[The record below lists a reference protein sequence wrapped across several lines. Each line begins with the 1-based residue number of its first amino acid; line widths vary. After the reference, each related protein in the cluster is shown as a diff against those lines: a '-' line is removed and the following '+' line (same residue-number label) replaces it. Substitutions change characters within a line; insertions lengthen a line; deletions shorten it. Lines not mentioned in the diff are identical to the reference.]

1 MALSKITWA
10 ERVRLVCIASIAS
23 AFAAVA
29 IPATISTP
37 VEAKTPGKT
46 YCFVGKCHR
55 VKTIAETQAMV
66 GKEEAITASHYDDC
80 SKDRFN
86 PCGLTSS
93 GEQFHPDRPDNTASP
108 IYPDGTQLLVWSPEN
123 KRALVVRVNNA
134 GPYWGNRTLDLS
146 RAAAEKLGFEGD
158 GVAKL
163 KLKVIKAP
171 EEHETKYVK
180 NRNYD
185 PVPGDIGQY
194 ASLDEAQQG
203 MAVVLAFKATTG
215 SPYAPV
221 TTANAFKGQGIG
233 SNMLVAEAPQA
244 MGRSLTLAY
253 SGEDVRHTPI
263 VFGGFSTQSRI
274 GAPSRSQEVAA
285 NQTEWDEDRVIDEP
299 QPQVVAAMT
308 ETSSI
313 TEQAAAAPRQ
323 AAGEPRQ
330 AAEAREAPEAKKVP
344 KARLAAAAYE
354 DDAKPRKGKMKVVS
368 DDDDTKSK
376 KKVASNRDDGDI
388 KGKKVA
394 RKSDDDEDTKAKKKV
409 ARNNDEDED
418 GRSER
423 RRSRREV
430 ASYEERR
437 SYSAE
442 RDYEYRSRFAQ
453 VERNYG
459 SGGRSEGGR
468 SAGQLMSDNLR
479 PL

>member
-10 ERVRLVCIASIAS
+10 ERVRLACIASIAS

-55 VKTIAETQAMV
+55 VKTIAETQEMV

-80 SKDRFN
+80 SKDRYN

-146 RAAAEKLGFEGD
+146 RAAAEKLGFEGE

-163 KLKVIKAP
+163 KVKVIKAP
-171 EEHETKYVK
+171 EEAETKYVK

-194 ASLDEAQQG
+194 ASLDDAQQG

-215 SPYAPV
+215 SPFAPV
-221 TTANAFKGQGIG
+221 TTANAFKGQEIG
-233 SNMLVAEAPQA
+233 SEMLVAEAPQA
-244 MGRSLTLAY
+244 MGRSVTLSY
-253 SGEDVRHTPI
+253 SGDDVQRTPI
-263 VFGGFSTQSRI
+263 AFGGFSTQSHI
-274 GAPSRSQEVAA
+274 GGPSRGPEVAA
-285 NQTEWDEDRVIDEP
+285 NQTQWDEDRIVDE
-299 QPQVVAAMT
+299 QPKVVAAVT

-313 TEQAAAAPRQ
+313 TQQAVAPRL
-323 AAGEPRQ
+323 
-330 AAEAREAPEAKKVP
+330 AAEARQAPEAKKAP
-344 KARLAAAAYE
+344 KARLAAVAQDQDE
-354 DDAKPRKGKMKVVS
+354 DATPRKSANKR
-368 DDDDTKSK
+368 
-376 KKVASNRDDGDI
+376 VASNGDDDV
-388 KGKKVA
+388 KTKKKVA
-394 RKSDDDEDTKAKKKV
+394 RKY
-409 ARNNDEDED
+409 DEDED
-418 GRSER
+418 GKSER

-437 SYSAE
+437 SYRAE
-442 RDYEYRSRFAQ
+442 RDYEYRSRYAQ

-459 SGGRSEGGR
+459 SGGRSEVGR

>member
-55 VKTIAETQAMV
+55 VKTIAETQALV

-93 GEQFHPDRPDNTASP
+93 GERFHPDRPDNTASP

-163 KLKVIKAP
+163 KVKVIKAP

-194 ASLDEAQQG
+194 ASLDDAQQG

-215 SPYAPV
+215 SPFAPV
-221 TTANAFKGQGIG
+221 TTANAFRGQGIG
-233 SNMLVAEAPQA
+233 SKMLVAEAPQA
-244 MGRSLTLAY
+244 MGRRVTLAY
-253 SGEDVRHTPI
+253 LGEGVQHTPI
-263 VFGGFSTQSRI
+263 AFGGFSTQSRI
-274 GAPSRSQEVAA
+274 GASARGQEVAA
-285 NQTEWDEDRVIDEP
+285 NQTEWDEDRIVDSEP
-299 QPQVVAAMT
+299 AKLALVEHEKVPVVVT

-313 TEQAAAAPRQ
+313 TDKAP
-323 AAGEPRQ
+323 EPRQ
-330 AAEAREAPEAKKVP
+330 VVTASETPDARKAP
-344 KARLAAAAYE
+344 KARLAAAVQE
-354 DDAKPRKGKMKVVS
+354 EESQPRKS
-368 DDDDTKSK
+368 SSK
-376 KKVASNRDDGDI
+376 KKI
-388 KGKKVA
+388 A
-394 RKSDDDEDTKAKKKV
+394 RK
-409 ARNNDEDED
+409 NDEDED
-418 GRSER
+418 GKSER

-437 SYSAE
+437 SYRAE
-442 RDYEYRSRFAQ
+442 RDYEYRSRYAQ

-459 SGGRSEGGR
+459 SGGNSDGAR

>member
-10 ERVRLVCIASIAS
+10 KRVRLVCIASIAS
-23 AFAAVA
+23 AVAAVA
-29 IPATISTP
+29 IPATMSTP

-55 VKTIAETQAMV
+55 VKTIAETAALV
-66 GKEEAITASHYDDC
+66 GVEESITASHYDDC

-93 GEQFHPDRPDNTASP
+93 GERFHPDRPDNTASP
-108 IYPDGTQLLVWSPEN
+108 IYPDGTQLLVWSPSN

-146 RAAAEKLGFEGD
+146 RAAAEKLGFEGE

-163 KLKVIKAP
+163 KVRVIKAP
-171 EEHETKYVK
+171 EPAETKYVE

-185 PVPGDIGQY
+185 PVAGDIGQY
-194 ASLDEAQQG
+194 ASLDDAQRG

-215 SPYAPV
+215 SPFAPV
-221 TTANAFKGQGIG
+221 TTANAFKGQAIG
-233 SNMLVAEAPQA
+233 SDMLVAEAPQA
-244 MGRSLTLAY
+244 IGRTLTLAY
-253 SGEDVRHTPI
+253 SGNDEQRSPI
-263 VFGGFSTQSRI
+263 AFGGFSTQSR
-274 GAPSRSQEVAA
+274 ADLVSAQSRGFKEARGSQQAA
-285 NQTEWDEDRVIDEP
+285 NQTTWDEDRVIDEP
-299 QPQVVAAMT
+299 AKVVTPAKVIAPKVVASVT

-313 TEQAAAAPRQ
+313 TEQATA
-323 AAGEPRQ
+323 PRQ
-330 AAEAREAPEAKKVP
+330 AAEAREAPEAKKAP
-344 KARLAAAAYE
+344 KARVVVAAADE
-354 DDAKPRKGKMKVVS
+354 EDAKPRRSAK
-368 DDDDTKSK
+368 
-376 KKVASNRDDGDI
+376 R
-388 KGKKVA
+388 KVA
-394 RKSDDDEDTKAKKKV
+394 RKSDDDEDSGK
-409 ARNNDEDED
+409 
-418 GRSER
+418 SER

-437 SYSAE
+437 SYNPE
-442 RDYEYRSRFAQ
+442 RDYQYRSRYAQ

-459 SGGRSEGGR
+459 SGGRSEAGR

>member
-194 ASLDEAQQG
+194 ASLDDAQQG

-221 TTANAFKGQGIG
+221 TAANAFKGQGIG
-233 SNMLVAEAPQA
+233 SDMLVAEAPQA
-244 MGRSLTLAY
+244 LGRSLTLAY
-253 SGEDVRHTPI
+253 SSEDVRHTPI
-263 VFGGFSTQSRI
+263 AFGGFSTQSRI
-274 GAPSRSQEVAA
+274 GAPSHSQEVAA

-299 QPQVVAAMT
+299 QAKVVAAVT

-313 TEQAAAAPRQ
+313 TEQAVAAPRQ
-323 AAGEPRQ
+323 T
-330 AAEAREAPEAKKVP
+330 AEAREAPAAKKSP
-344 KARLAAAAYE
+344 KARLAAVEQDE
-354 DDAKPRKGKMKVVS
+354 DSKPRKS
-368 DDDDTKSK
+368 AK
-376 KKVASNRDDGDI
+376 KKVASNGDD
-388 KGKKVA
+388 
-394 RKSDDDEDTKAKKKV
+394 DTKAKKKV
-409 ARNNDEDED
+409 ARKNDEDED
-418 GRSER
+418 GKSER

>member
-10 ERVRLVCIASIAS
+10 ERVRLACIASIAS
-23 AFAAVA
+23 AIAAVA
-29 IPATISTP
+29 IPATTSTP

-55 VKTIAETQAMV
+55 VKTIAETQALV

-93 GEQFHPDRPDNTASP
+93 GEQFHPDRADNTASP

-180 NRNYD
+180 NRSYD

-194 ASLDEAQQG
+194 ASLDDAQQG

-215 SPYAPV
+215 SPFAPV

-233 SNMLVAEAPQA
+233 SKMLVAEAPQA
-244 MGRSLTLAY
+244 MGRSVTLAY
-253 SGEDVRHTPI
+253 SAEDAQRTPI
-263 VFGGFSTQSRI
+263 AFGGFSTQSRV
-274 GAPSRSQEVAA
+274 GQSVPQAVAA
-285 NQTEWDEDRVIDEP
+285 NQSEWDADRVVDSEP
-299 QPQVVAAMT
+299 EKLALIEPDKVRVVVT

-313 TEQAAAAPRQ
+313 TDKAP
-323 AAGEPRQ
+323 EPRQ
-330 AAEAREAPEAKKVP
+330 VATASEAPEARKAP
-344 KARLAAAAYE
+344 KARLATVAQNE
-354 DDAKPRKGKMKVVS
+354 DSKPSKSAKKR
-368 DDDDTKSK
+368 
-376 KKVASNRDDGDI
+376 VASNG
-388 KGKKVA
+388 
-394 RKSDDDEDTKAKKKV
+394 DDDAKAKKKV
-409 ARNNDEDED
+409 VRKNDEDED
-418 GRSER
+418 GKSER

-437 SYSAE
+437 SYSAQ

-459 SGGRSEGGR
+459 SGGNSEGGR

>member
-23 AFAAVA
+23 AIAAVA
-29 IPATISTP
+29 IPATTSTP

-55 VKTIAETQAMV
+55 VKTIAETQAVV
-66 GKEEAITASHYDDC
+66 GKEESITASHYDDC

-93 GEQFHPDRPDNTASP
+93 GERFHPDRPDNTASP

-163 KLKVIKAP
+163 KVKVIKAP

-274 GAPSRSQEVAA
+274 GAPARSQVVAA

-299 QPQVVAAMT
+299 QPKVVAAVT

-313 TEQAAAAPRQ
+313 TEQAAVAAPRQ
-323 AAGEPRQ
+323 AAAEPRQ
-330 AAEAREAPEAKKVP
+330 AAEAREAPEAKKAP
-344 KARLAAAAYE
+344 KARLAAVAQDE
-354 DDAKPRKGKMKVVS
+354 DSKPRTSAKKRVASNG
-368 DDDDTKSK
+368 DDDDVKTK
-376 KKVASNRDDGDI
+376 
-388 KGKKVA
+388 KKVA
-394 RKSDDDEDTKAKKKV
+394 RK
-409 ARNNDEDED
+409 NDEDDD
-418 GRSER
+418 GKSER

-459 SGGRSEGGR
+459 SGGRSDGGR
-468 SAGQLMSDNLR
+468 SAGQLTSDNLR

>member
-1 MALSKITWA
+1 MALSKSTWA
-10 ERVRLVCIASIAS
+10 ERVRLACIVAIAS

-29 IPATISTP
+29 IPATMTTP

-55 VKTIAETQAMV
+55 VKTIEETAALV
-66 GKEEAITASHYDDC
+66 GVEESITASHYDDC
-80 SKDRFN
+80 SKDRYN

-93 GEQFHPDRPDNTASP
+93 GERFHPDRPDNTASP

-146 RAAAEKLGFEGD
+146 RAAAEKLGFEGE

-163 KLKVIKAP
+163 KVRVIKAP
-171 EEHETKYVK
+171 EVAETKYVE

-194 ASLDEAQQG
+194 ASLDDAQRG
-203 MAVVLAFKATTG
+203 MTVVLALKATTG
-215 SPYAPV
+215 SPFAPV
-221 TTANAFKGQGIG
+221 TTANAFKGQEIG
-233 SNMLVAEAPQA
+233 SDMMVAEAPQV
-244 MGRSLTLAY
+244 MGRTLTLAY
-253 SGEDVRHTPI
+253 SGSEAQRTPI
-263 VFGGFSTQSRI
+263 AFGGFSTQSR
-274 GAPSRSQEVAA
+274 ADLASVAQSRGERQAA
-285 NQTEWDEDRVIDEP
+285 NQTAWDEDRVIDEP
-299 QPQVVAAMT
+299 VKFVAAVT

-313 TEQAAAAPRQ
+313 TDTEQSAA
-323 AAGEPRQ
+323 PRQ
-330 AAEAREAPEAKKVP
+330 AAEARQAPEAKKSP
-344 KARLAAAAYE
+344 KARLAAVADEE
-354 DDAKPRKGKMKVVS
+354 DSKPREAKKRVATNRDDEAKSTRKVARKS
-368 DDDDTKSK
+368 DEDYDTKSK
-376 KKVASNRDDGDI
+376 KKI
-388 KGKKVA
+388 A
-394 RKSDDDEDTKAKKKV
+394 RKSDD
-409 ARNNDEDED
+409 EDE

-442 RDYEYRSRFAQ
+442 RDYQYRSRYAQ

-459 SGGRSEGGR
+459 SGGNSDGGR
-468 SAGQLMSDNLR
+468 SAGQTMSDNLR